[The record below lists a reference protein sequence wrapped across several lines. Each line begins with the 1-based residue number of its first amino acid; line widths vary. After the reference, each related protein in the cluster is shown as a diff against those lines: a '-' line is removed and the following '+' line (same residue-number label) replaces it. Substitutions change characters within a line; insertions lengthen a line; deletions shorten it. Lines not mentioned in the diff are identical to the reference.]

1 VGYGRGGDAGDRAQ
15 VRPLCPREVQITSLG
30 LGGVIALIVLVVA
43 ILAAFVPTTVELGK
57 LLLVLVAALALAR
70 LV

>member
-1 VGYGRGGDAGDRAQ
+1 MR
-15 VRPLCPREVQITSLG
+15 VQITSLG

-43 ILAAFVPTTVELGK
+43 ILAAFVPTSVEPVK

>member
-1 VGYGRGGDAGDRAQ
+1 MR
-15 VRPLCPREVQITSLG
+15 VQITSLG